1 MAITRMSTRTH
12 ALDDSFLLQYLKG
25 AKRYRRIAGYFTS
38 SLFEVASE
46 MLEQIPEVQIVCNAD
61 IAQEDLRVAQLCE
74 AKLLGRWN
82 EVSVEAEA
90 LLNRER
96 YQRLADFLTKRGQV
110 IRVAPDSLCGF
121 VHGKAGVIDLDDGTK
136 IGFIGSM
143 NETRNGWREHLS
155 LIHI

>member
-96 YQRLADFLTKRGQV
+96 YQRLADFLTK
-110 IRVAPDSLCGF
+110 
-121 VHGKAGVIDLDDGTK
+121 
-136 IGFIGSM
+136 
-143 NETRNGWREHLS
+143 
-155 LIHI
+155 